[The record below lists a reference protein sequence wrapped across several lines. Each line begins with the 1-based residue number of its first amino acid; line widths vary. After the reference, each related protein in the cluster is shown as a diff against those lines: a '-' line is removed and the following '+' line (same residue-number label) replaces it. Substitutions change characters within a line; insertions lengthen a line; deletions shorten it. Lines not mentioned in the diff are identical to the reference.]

1 VGDVMAVKKQ
11 EKSVFETLYSRRPGH
26 LIRRCQQIHVALFL
40 QECDAFNLTPIQF
53 SALNVLSHVE
63 GIKQAAL
70 AGYVALDRSTAGNV
84 LMRLEKRGLVKRLKS
99 KEDGR
104 IKLLYLTKKGQALV
118 ENSTAHVLKAQKRM
132 LDPLTKKEQKIFQDF
147 LEKITN
153 FHNERSR
160 APLTHK
166 FAH

>member
-1 VGDVMAVKKQ
+1 MAVKKQ

-40 QECDAFNLTPIQF
+40 QECEVFNLTPIQY
-53 SALNVLSHVE
+53 STLNVLSHVE
-63 GIKQAAL
+63 GIEQAAL

-84 LMRLEKRGLVKRLKS
+84 IMRLEKRGLVKRKKS

-104 IKLLYLTKKGQALV
+104 IKLLYLTKKGENLV
-118 ENSTAHVLKAQKRM
+118 EISTAHVLKAQKRM
-132 LDPLTKKEQKIFQDF
+132 LDPLTKTEQKTFQRF
-147 LEKITN
+147 LERITN
-153 FHNERSR
+153 FHNDSSR
-160 APLTHK
+160 APLTQI